1 MKRYQKSKD
10 WRSYLETWPVLAM
23 LSVLVLII
31 GWGVLGLI
39 GGLRDTIKNKNI
51 ARAKVAELTERKE
64 RLAYDIENLE
74 TDAGKEKIFRE
85 NYGLAK
91 EGEEVIVIV
100 DDKSLEKDKNKD
112 KKGVFGAFKGWFHSK
127 DN

>member
-51 ARAKVAELTERKE
+51 ARAKVAELAERKE

-91 EGEEVIVIV
+91 EGEEVIIIV

-112 KKGVFGAFKGWFHSK
+112 KKGVFGAFKNWFR
-127 DN
+127 